1 MIGRYEFLPFKES
14 AAQKYVDDPHYR
26 ILVDTMTG
34 LLWNGDYTP
43 SEIRQAAIFAAMKV
57 EATRIRPMIFD
68 PDNYMIEEGVLSAR
82 PERKS
87 E

>member
-1 MIGRYEFLPFKES
+1 MIGRYEFTPFKES
-14 AAQKYVDDPHYR
+14 AAQKYAYDPHYR

-57 EATRIRPMIFD
+57 EAVRIRPLVFD

-82 PERKS
+82 PKEEDK
-87 E
+87 